1 MAEQAWKLG
10 EKKISYAFPELSL
23 ILCRPAIT

>member
-10 EKKISYAFPELSL
+10 EKKISYAFPELSF
-23 ILCRPAIT
+23 IFSVVQP